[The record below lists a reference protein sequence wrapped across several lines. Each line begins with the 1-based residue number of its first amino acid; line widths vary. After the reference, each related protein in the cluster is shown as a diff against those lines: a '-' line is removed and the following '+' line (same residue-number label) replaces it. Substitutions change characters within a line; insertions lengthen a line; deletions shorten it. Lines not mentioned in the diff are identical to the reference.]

1 MKRIKIILR
10 STIVLFAIIALNAC
24 SDVQKELSSS
34 IIDGKGLSIDL
45 DWTTRSNVPT
55 ALIEADLDL
64 DVYKG
69 DGEILSSYNS
79 DEFEHVDLTNLFE
92 DGAYTVKV
100 SLYEIRKRSD
110 YTLKIKGAANGKTFK
125 VSGFFKGADDQPSV
139 SVLKITKA
147 GERFT
152 LSTL

>member
-1 MKRIKIILR
+1 MKEIKITLR
-10 STIVLFAIIALNAC
+10 STIALLVIVALNAC
-24 SDVQKELSSS
+24 GDVQEELSKS

-92 DGAYTVKV
+92 DGAYTVKI
-100 SLYEIRKRSD
+100 SLYEISKRSD
-110 YTLKIKGAANGKTFK
+110 YTLKIRGAANGKTFK
-125 VSGFFKGADDQPSV
+125 VSGFFKAADDQPAV
-139 SVLKITKA
+139 SILKIIKA
-147 GERFT
+147 GEQFT